1 MQSASSVMNAKHA
14 FDPEFHYGSAL
25 LFEGQLVDALKSLT
39 QHRRE

>member
-25 LFEGQLVDALKSLT
+25 LYEGKILSFLKSL
-39 QHRRE
+39 RRW